1 MKKFICIWAILGFF
15 SYILTFSAVAID
27 NVIINQVYVDAIDTE
42 AGGEAIELYN
52 PTFQEIDISGYTIRT
67 ESSNSDVTLPDNSI
81 INASGYYL
89 IADNGW
95 AILKDNMSWPNADH
109 EEAVTMY
116 NTNSGIALVNIN
128 DEILDAVGWGKIT
141 EIEPGLYESIP
152 VINPNTGFV
161 LLRNNFQDTGNNSND
176 FVISQPNFHNSS
188 SIFEAD
194 DDGPINDSGNEGD
207 GEDENDGNTTSDYIE
222 LPIIINLTNSL
233 PSILSYNLT
242 IDDSEDLGYQLIP
255 LPGQQKQ
262 IPINVLVGDN
272 DGGDDID
279 NVELL
284 ITSSDFVQEVILEKV
299 VNNTISSLFSGNISM
314 KYYDDPGNYN
324 ILITATD
331 QNNENIELNFG
342 YEYLSLIAFDLDTEI
357 LVFNAKNKETAE
369 IIGDDD
375 FNSLS
380 NPTIKNLGNTELNL
394 GVYSGNLAINDNLL
408 QYKFAQ
414 DYYNVSSDVQVS
426 EEMLGHGMNETLS
439 LGFKLI
445 LEKYL
450 KPDAYLSSLNIIG
463 VVS

>member
-1 MKKFICIWAILGFF
+1 MSVDSNLFESLMNFTANNSPKFILH
-15 SYILTFSAVAID
+15 L
-27 NVIINQVYVDAIDTE
+27 N
-42 AGGEAIELYN
+42 
-52 PTFQEIDISGYTIRT
+52 
-67 ESSNSDVTLPDNSI
+67 
-81 INASGYYL
+81 
-89 IADNGW
+89 
-95 AILKDNMSWPNADH
+95 
-109 EEAVTMY
+109 
-116 NTNSGIALVNIN
+116 
-128 DEILDAVGWGKIT
+128 
-141 EIEPGLYESIP
+141 
-152 VINPNTGFV
+152 
-161 LLRNNFQDTGNNSND
+161 
-176 FVISQPNFHNSS
+176 
-188 SIFEAD
+188 D
-194 DDGPINDSGNEGD
+194 DD
-207 GEDENDGNTTSDYIE
+207 Y
-222 LPIIINLTNSL
+222 
-233 PSILSYNLT
+233 
-242 IDDSEDLGYQLIP
+242 
-255 LPGQQKQ
+255 
-262 IPINVLVGDN
+262 VLVGDN